1 MKKINKL
8 YYLKLEI
15 NELKDEIENI
25 TELSSSKISG
35 MPHGTSVS
43 NPTEQYFLKKQKLVE
58 KLNRKLERYVDEL
71 ERIENVIDKI
81 RDPEIRIIARLRFID
96 NLNWENIGRQ
106 VHLDRSVCYRKVK
119 KYLEENE

>member
-1 MKKINKL
+1 MIKINKL

-15 NELKDEIENI
+15 KELRDEIENL
-25 TELSSSKISG
+25 TELSSSKITG